1 MGEAGRQMMNDFA
14 VPRVFFMSF
23 KGLGLPLTQ
32 VNLTSSK
39 IYHKSGKEK
48 LGKNHSFTL
57 GNLCES

>member
-1 MGEAGRQMMNDFA
+1 MMNDFA

-32 VNLTSSK
+32 VDLTSSK